1 MKLILPKPKRT
12 GVAYI
17 NSKLALWLALLLSQQ
32 LLSQQSSIK
41 NVDKKVDSVLKLM
54 TLEEK
59 VGQLNQ
65 YARDFTTGTVTE
77 DRTNIEGKVKQGSI
91 GSFLNLKNIDDK
103 IKMQEWAMKS
113 RLKIPLIYGFD
124 VIHGHQTIFP
134 IPLAQAASWD
144 LQAIEKVERIAA
156 TEAAADG
163 INWTFAPMVDITHDP
178 RWGRIM
184 EGSGEDPYLG
194 SLIAEA
200 RIKGFQ
206 GTDLSLKN
214 TIAACAKHFA
224 AYGFAEGGRDYNTVD
239 IGTQQLRNIVLP
251 PFKAASD
258 AGVATFMNSFNILN
272 GVPASMNTFLLRD
285 ILKGEWCF
293 NGFVVSDWNSFGE
306 ILNHGAATN
315 RKDIAYKVMTAG
327 SDMDMEGRVYEE
339 HLAALVNDKKIN
351 IRIVDDAVRRVLR
364 IKFMLGLFD
373 NPFKYLDKKYRE
385 ETLNKPEFVQHS
397 KEMAQKSMVL
407 LKNDWLPKK
416 SSAILP
422 LNKTKIKKIV
432 VVGPLANGTQE
443 KDYMSFW
450 TLGVDTSKK
459 VITPYQGLANKFG
472 DSINI
477 IGYNTNDK
485 TDLKEIRK
493 ILRITRTAD
502 VVIVA
507 VGEHGINNGE
517 ARSFANLALPES
529 QKQLLQAL
537 KKQGRPVVTV
547 LFTGRAIVDK
557 WLFDNMPCILN
568 AWQPGQEAG
577 SALTDVLFGDYNPS
591 GKLPFS
597 WPRSVGQIPV
607 YYNHHNTGR
616 PKQSEAD
623 FWVSR
628 YRDESNEPQFPFG
641 YGLSYSKFSY
651 TQMILSDT
659 VMRTNG
665 NITVT
670 LNIKNESEIDGEEI
684 AQLYI
689 RDIAADISR
698 PVKELKAFEKVLIK
712 AGETKLIQFTITE
725 NDLKYW
731 NHNSQYKSDSG
742 LFQIMVGTNSNDVQT
757 RNFELKK

>member
-1 MKLILPKPKRT
+1 MKLTSLKPKRT
-12 GVAYI
+12 GEQLI
-17 NSKLALWLALLLSQQ
+17 NSTIALSLMLLMSQKLLSQQ
-32 LLSQQSSIK
+32 TSIK
-41 NVDKKVDSVLKLM
+41 NVERKVDSVLRLM

-65 YARDFTTGTVTE
+65 YARDFATGTVSE
-77 DRTNIEGKVKQGSI
+77 DRANVEAKVKQGSL

-144 LQAIEKVERIAA
+144 LRAIEKVERIAA
-156 TEAAADG
+156 TEASADG

-194 SLIAEA
+194 SLIGEA
-200 RIKGFQ
+200 RVKGFQ
-206 GTDLSLKN
+206 GTDLSSRN

-239 IGTQQLRNIVLP
+239 IGMQQLRNVVLP
-251 PFKAASD
+251 PFKAVSD

-285 ILKGEWCF
+285 ILKEEWCF

-306 ILNHGAATN
+306 VLNHGVAAN
-315 RKDIAYKVMTAG
+315 RKEIGYKVMTAG

-351 IRIVDDAVRRVLR
+351 IRVVDDAVRRVLR

-373 NPFKYLDKKYRE
+373 DPFKYLDKKYRE

-407 LKNDWLPKK
+407 LKNDLLNKK
-416 SSAILP
+416 NTPILP
-422 LNKTKIKKIV
+422 LNKNKIKKIV
-432 VVGPLANGTQE
+432 IVGPLANGTQE

-459 VITPYQGLANKFG
+459 VVTPYQGLANKFG

-477 IGYNTNDK
+477 IGYNTNDNSN
-485 TDLKEIRK
+485 LKEIRK
-493 ILRITRTAD
+493 ILKITRTAD
-502 VVIVA
+502 VVIAA

-517 ARSFANLALPES
+517 ARSFTNLALPES

-537 KKQGRPVVTV
+537 KKQGKPVVTV

-577 SALTDVLFGDYNPS
+577 NALTDVLFGDYNPS

-616 PKQSEAD
+616 PKQSETD

-628 YRDESNEPQFPFG
+628 YRDESNEPQFHFG

-651 TQMILSDT
+651 SKMVLSDSI
-659 VMRTNG
+659 MKTNG
-665 NITVT
+665 SITVT
-670 LNIKNESEIDGEEI
+670 VTIKNESSVDGEEI
-684 AQLYI
+684 TQLYI

-698 PVKELKAFEKVLIK
+698 PVKELKAFEKVMIK
-712 AGETKLIQFTITE
+712 AGESRLVQFTITE

-731 NHNSQYKSDSG
+731 NHFNQYKSDAG
-742 LFQIMVGTNSNDVQT
+742 QFHVMVGTNSNQVET
-757 RNFELKK
+757 KSFELRK